1 MSSLTLAAYK
11 IFIEAVDRFEEKS
24 SNMKIAENVLENSRG
39 GNNKSFKPAQPLWI
53 LSGTRGNW
61 AGRRPWWGVDG
72 SPLHIRALIYE
83 YAKFQ
88 LDILLKFG
96 SRLLPIPLHIG
107 VLILNKQYQLD
118 ISTRAS

>member
-1 MSSLTLAAYK
+1 MLEIKYVEIWDTGQHYTWFKSPIMKWSVKLFLQMSAMDEDGCCGWIKAQWATEL
-11 IFIEAVDRFEEKS
+11 DGG
-24 SNMKIAENVLENSRG
+24 RG
-39 GNNKSFKPAQPLWI
+39 GWTAQPL
-53 LSGTRGNW
+53 
-61 AGRRPWWGVDG
+61 
-72 SPLHIRALIYE
+72 HIGALIYE

-107 VLILNKQYQLD
+107 VLILNKQHQLD